1 MPPVTGIGS
10 LGPVQPTSDAGHS
23 GHTISG
29 SGTSSFAAAL
39 SQVMGRTTSTVL
51 SGTPSPAS
59 STGGAQSSAQ
69 RDAWPSLGGGVQ
81 PRHIPLVGSGHP
93 SHDFQQLALGLRAYR
108 QQIIASNIANAD
120 TPGYKAVDIDFQEAL
135 RNAQAA
141 ANVPSVSLSTTSAG
155 HLPGQTTG
163 TQPLI
168 PLKYHVPSQ
177 GSVDGN
183 TVEMDVERAKFAENT
198 VMHQFAMDRVSGHFK
213 HAIEMLQNLK

>member
-10 LGPVQPTSDAGHS
+10 PGPVQPSSDAGHS
-23 GHTISG
+23 AHTSSG
-29 SGTSSFAAAL
+29 SGTTSFAAAL
-39 SQVMGRTTSTVL
+39 SQVMGRTPGTVL

-59 STGGAQSSAQ
+59 SADGAQNSAH
-69 RDAWPSLGGGVQ
+69 RDAWPSLGDGFQ
-81 PRHIPLVGSGHP
+81 RRHIPLVGSGHP

-108 QQIIASNIANAD
+108 QQIIASNIANAG

-141 ANVPSVSLSTTSAG
+141 ANVPPVSLTTTSGG
-155 HLPGQTTG
+155 HLSGQSTG
-163 TQPLI
+163 TQPPI

-177 GSVDGN
+177 GSIDGN

-213 HAIEMLQNLK
+213 HEIEMLQSLK

>member
-1 MPPVTGIGS
+1 MLSVAGIGS
-10 LGPVQPTSDAGHS
+10 PGPVQPTSDAGHS
-23 GHTISG
+23 GHTVSA
-29 SGTSSFAAAL
+29 SGTSSFAGAL
-39 SQVMGRTTSTVL
+39 SQVMSRTTSTAL
-51 SGTPSPAS
+51 SGTSSPAS
-59 STGGAQSSAQ
+59 STSGAQSSAQ
-69 RDAWPSLGGGVQ
+69 RDTRLSLGDVFQ

-120 TPGYKAVDIDFQEAL
+120 TPGYKAVDIDFQDAL

-141 ANVPSVSLSTTSAG
+141 NVTPVSLTTTSAG
-155 HLPGQTTG
+155 HLPGQSTG
-163 TQPLI
+163 TPPPI

-198 VMHQFAMDRVSGHFK
+198 LMLKFSMDRVSGHFK
-213 HAIEMLQNLK
+213 HEIEMLQSLK

>member
-10 LGPVQPTSDAGHS
+10 PGPVQPSSDAGHS
-23 GHTISG
+23 AHTSSG
-29 SGTSSFAAAL
+29 SGTTSFAAAL
-39 SQVMGRTTSTVL
+39 SQVMGRTPGTVL

-59 STGGAQSSAQ
+59 SADGAQNSAH
-69 RDAWPSLGGGVQ
+69 RDAWPSLGDGFQ
-81 PRHIPLVGSGHP
+81 RRHIPLVGSGHP

-120 TPGYKAVDIDFQEAL
+120 TPGYKAVDNDFQEAL

-141 ANVPSVSLSTTSAG
+141 ANVPPVSLTTTSGG
-155 HLPGQTTG
+155 HLSGQSTG
-163 TQPLI
+163 TQPPI

-177 GSVDGN
+177 GSIDGN

-213 HAIEMLQNLK
+213 HEIEMLQSLK

>member
-10 LGPVQPTSDAGHS
+10 PGPVQPTSDAGHS

-29 SGTSSFAAAL
+29 SGTSSFATAL
-39 SQVMGRTTSTVL
+39 SQVMGRTTSTAL

-141 ANVPSVSLSTTSAG
+141 ANVPPVSLTTTSAG
-155 HLPGQTTG
+155 HLPGQSTG
-163 TQPLI
+163 TPPPI

-198 VMHQFAMDRVSGHFK
+198 LMLKFSMDRVSGHFK
-213 HAIEMLQNLK
+213 HEIEMLQSLK

>member
-1 MPPVTGIGS
+1 MPLAAGIGS
-10 LGPVQPTSDAGHS
+10 PGPVQPTSDVGHS
-23 GHTISG
+23 GHTVSA
-29 SGTSSFAAAL
+29 SGTSSFAGAL
-39 SQVMGRTTSTVL
+39 SQVMSRTTSTAP

-59 STGGAQSSAQ
+59 STGGAQSSTQ
-69 RDAWPSLGGGVQ
+69 RDAWPSLGDGFQ

-141 ANVPSVSLSTTSAG
+141 TNVPPVSLTTTSAG
-155 HLPGQTTG
+155 HLPGQSTG
-163 TQPLI
+163 TPPPI

-198 VMHQFAMDRVSGHFK
+198 LMLKFSMDRVSGHFK
-213 HAIEMLQNLK
+213 HEIEMLQSLK

>member
-10 LGPVQPTSDAGHS
+10 PGPVQPSSDAGHS
-23 GHTISG
+23 AHTSSG
-29 SGTSSFAAAL
+29 SGTTSFAAAL
-39 SQVMGRTTSTVL
+39 SQVMGRTPGTVL

-59 STGGAQSSAQ
+59 SADGAQNSAH
-69 RDAWPSLGGGVQ
+69 RDAWPSLGDGFQ
-81 PRHIPLVGSGHP
+81 RRHIPLVGSGHP

-120 TPGYKAVDIDFQEAL
+120 TPGYKAVDIEFQEAL

-141 ANVPSVSLSTTSAG
+141 ANVPPVSLTTTSGG
-155 HLPGQTTG
+155 HLSGQSTG
-163 TQPLI
+163 TQPPI

-177 GSVDGN
+177 GSIDGN

-213 HAIEMLQNLK
+213 HEIEMLQSLK